1 MQLGSRLSA
10 FLAGMLRGKSYI
22 VRSALEDEVIPT
34 VWEFVPS
41 KQDFDA
47 FPDKTSM

>member
-1 MQLGSRLSA
+1 MGLG
-10 FLAGMLRGKSYI
+10 FQPSYLECFRESHL